1 MSVSRLPVTLL
12 SGFLG
17 AGKTTLLSHILR
29 NREGLK
35 VAVIVNDMSEVNIDQ
50 ALVARGDARLSRS
63 EEKLIEMSNGCICCT
78 LREDLLKE
86 VAALAAAGRFD
97 YLLIESTGISEPLPV
112 AQTFSFVDES
122 GASLESSA
130 RLDTLVTVVD
140 ARSFSDDFA
149 SYEDLKDRGVALDE
163 SDDRSIAA
171 LLIDQIEFANV
182 LVINKID
189 LVSEEELTHLEA
201 VLHRLN
207 PGAKIIRSIRGQVSG
222 SEVLGTSRFDMESVT
237 RSAGWIRELENE
249 HVPETEAYGISSF
262 VYRRRRPFHP
272 ARLSEFLN
280 GGLEGV
286 LRSKGFLWIATRPE
300 VMGIWSQA
308 GGVGSLEPGARW
320 WSAVPKDDWPLE
332 DRDTILADFEG
343 EFGDRRQELV
353 LIGVEMDRAALEAEL
368 DRCLLTD
375 EEWNSGATTWAH
387 LEDPLDVWSELAPDD
402 GPHDSPS
409 TE

>member
-17 AGKTTLLSHILR
+17 AGKTTLLNHILR

-149 SYEDLKDRGVALDE
+149 SYEDLKDRGVALDD
-163 SDDRSIAA
+163 SDDRSIAT

-207 PGAKIIRSIRGQVSG
+207 PGAKIIRSIRGQIPG
-222 SEVLGTSRFDMESVT
+222 SDVLGTGRFDMESAS

-262 VYRRRRPFHP
+262 VFRRRRPFHP

-308 GGVGSLEPGARW
+308 GGGGEPRTRRTLVVGHS
-320 WSAVPKDDWPLE
+320 
-332 DRDTILADFEG
+332 EG
-343 EFGDRRQELV
+343 
-353 LIGVEMDRAALEAEL
+353 
-368 DRCLLTD
+368 
-375 EEWNSGATTWAH
+375 
-387 LEDPLDVWSELAPDD
+387 
-402 GPHDSPS
+402 
-409 TE
+409 